1 MKVVNVATNDAL
13 MEMKESQEKLES
25 KIDGV
30 NNQMNT
36 KIDAVAETMKSEIGE
51 VKHAMAQ
58 ILAKLNENSK

>member
-13 MEMKESQEKLES
+13 MEMKDQI
-25 KIDGV
+25 KISNDK
-30 NNQMNT
+30 N
-36 KIDAVAETMKSEIGE
+36 DAIAETMKSEIGE